1 MICTIISVILVLGG
15 LFFFFGAAVG
25 LLRFP
30 DFYSRMHAAGKGD
43 TLSTMLVILGFAV
56 YQLHDF
62 HSFSHDWPILLVV
75 LKLLAILVFIFL
87 TSPTSTSALA
97 DAGWEDR
104 IDPVIEP
111 GHANHLADDFPR
123 NPSEQP

>member
-1 MICTIISVILVLGG
+1 MIFTVISVILILGG

-56 YQLHDF
+56 YQLRDF
-62 HSFSHDWPILLVV
+62 HSFSHDWLILLVV
-75 LKLLAILVFIFL
+75 LKLLAILIFIFL

-111 GHANHLADDFPR
+111 GHANHLADDCRPGKPD
-123 NPSEQP
+123 PS